1 VSIDVRAATTTLL
14 VLLGAALLPPQSLAQ
29 GVHCASI
36 RPGETAAGLAA
47 RLTGDARSRNEPW
60 FQILD
65 PATSRFVQKAQYGR
79 IRPGWR
85 ACIVNGPVERN
96 PRRSDLDVLG
106 RAFAAI
112 DSTFLLWAG
121 LVILIAVAWSGV
133 DEHNA
138 DTRRML
144 ETMRRFGERFISE
157 FERPLIQ
164 PDVPERP
171 IQSRLR
177 VSAHR
182 RRVEVLLAPGGSR
195 RYPNLSDHRTNVEY
209 DVGRILKR
217 LTDQPV
223 VCSSLYAQGRWVV
236 VPFTFP
242 VISKQ
247 AGGA

>member
-1 VSIDVRAATTTLL
+1 MKAATLTLL
-14 VLLGAALLPPQSLAQ
+14 VLCGAALLSSPSSAQ
-29 GVHCASI
+29 GIHCAAI
-36 RPGETAAGLAA
+36 GPGETAARVAA
-47 RLTGDARSRNEPW
+47 RLTGDARTRHEPW

-65 PATSRFVQKAQYGR
+65 PATSRFVRKAHYDR

-85 ACIVNGPVERN
+85 ACIVNRPVE
-96 PRRSDLDVLG
+96 PEPERSELDALA
-106 RAFAAI
+106 RAFGAI

-133 DEHNA
+133 DEHDA
-138 DTRRML
+138 QTRQML

-171 IQSRLR
+171 IRSRLR

-182 RRVEVLLAPGGSR
+182 RRVEVLLAPGASR
-195 RYPNLSDHRTNVEY
+195 RYPNLSDHRQNVEY
-209 DVGRILKR
+209 DVGRVLKR
-217 LTDQPV
+217 LTGQPFV
-223 VCSSLYAQGRWVV
+223 SSALYTQGKWVV
-236 VPFTFP
+236 VPFTFQVGP
-242 VISKQ
+242 KQ